1 MLSRRKFLK
10 VFGFASLAFSLL
22 PTVFVKRSFSKSFEE
37 KEAKFRVRKWLYGSP
52 RRGCSTPDL
61 TFEYHGKRVEGL
73 KDFVNFRLP
82 PEFAS
87 QISYEQYLS

>member
-10 VFGFASLAFSLL
+10 IFGFATLAFSLL
-22 PTVFVKRSFSKSFEE
+22 PTIFVGRSSSKSFEG
-37 KEAKFRVRKWLYGSP
+37 KEAKFRVRNWLYGSP

-61 TFEYHGKRVEGL
+61 AFECHGNTEVKL
-73 KDFVNFRLP
+73 KDFENFHIP

-87 QISYEQYLS
+87 